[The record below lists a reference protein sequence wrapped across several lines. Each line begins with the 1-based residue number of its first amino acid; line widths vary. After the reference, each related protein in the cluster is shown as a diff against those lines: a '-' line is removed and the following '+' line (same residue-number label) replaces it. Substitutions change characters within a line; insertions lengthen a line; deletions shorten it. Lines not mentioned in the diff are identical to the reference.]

1 MLLLF
6 LLLLHL
12 VVINHGGGGEFRH
25 CEWDSSRRQ
34 EKRCCIYTCCTTSL
48 TRASFFFFLFFLS
61 FAAETFQTTRVATK
75 AFFLAQCPTGLARI
89 KQIAGAYNAASIIG
103 SLEDDSLSLF
113 NTDCTQSCVLPA
125 ENHIPAV
132 PSSHIHGPERTS
144 DSRLMPPG
152 CLHSH
157 SQYQHFSSCR
167 RIPSP
172 PIR

>member
-1 MLLLF
+1 MLLL
-6 LLLLHL
+6 LLLLLL

-48 TRASFFFFLFFLS
+48 TRAFFFFFLFFLELCDGDVPNNS
-61 FAAETFQTTRVATK
+61 SCYQGLFSRTMPNWPRENQTNRW
-75 AFFLAQCPTGLARI
+75 R
-89 KQIAGAYNAASIIG
+89 YNAASIIG
-103 SLEDDSLSLF
+103 SFEDDSLSLF

-144 DSRLMPPG
+144 DSRLMRPG

-157 SQYQHFSSCR
+157 SQYQHFFSCR